1 MTTSFLGKK
10 EINQPFVTDYRNYL
24 EKAQKSFDDLEEIW
38 LFKIDGIVKSQK
50 SSHSR
55 EGGNP

>member
-1 MTTSFLGKK
+1 MEYWSTGMMEYWVLGKWD
-10 EINQPFVTDYRNYL
+10 IGTL
-24 EKAQKSFDDLEEIW
+24 EKFIVNLVRKVSNI
-38 LFKIDGIVKSQK
+38 KNDGIVKSQK